1 MRILRKESFSIPQN
15 AVEVLYHASHTTD
28 SMFTQVTQVDI
39 EQEVISSSALQCGI
53 YTTAIDIGSMVYSTI
68 G

>member
-1 MRILRKESFSIPQN
+1 MRILRKESLPIQQN

-28 SMFTQVTQVDI
+28 SMFTQVTQADS
-39 EQEVISSSALQCGI
+39 EQEVIESSALQCGI
-53 YTTAIDIGSMVYSTI
+53 YTTAVDIGSMAYSTI